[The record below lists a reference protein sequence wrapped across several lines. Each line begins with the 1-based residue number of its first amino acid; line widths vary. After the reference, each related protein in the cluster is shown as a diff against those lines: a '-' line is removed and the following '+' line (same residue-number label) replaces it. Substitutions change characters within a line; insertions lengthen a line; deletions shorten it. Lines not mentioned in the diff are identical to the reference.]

1 MSKRSNRLTNRVT
14 LILAGMLFLV
24 IVFIIVNW
32 VFVMLPVIL
41 ASEQTKA
48 DLLITP
54 YTDLL
59 ERAIANGDV
68 LQVNDILNRLLLLV
82 DTKLDKPMVKSIRI
96 TLASG
101 QSYEKTNKDVTGSNY
116 FTAETPLFSP
126 KSSELIGTFE
136 LQYNGESY
144 SIFEGDAKLR
154 LIGAV
159 IFFVILVFIVQRR
172 IAFLLQPLSDLA
184 AELEVVE
191 FDKVRTLTT
200 PKTPKTNMSTE
211 IKQVWDAI
219 EHLFH
224 RLDQRD
230 DQIRIEHEAAQIAL
244 EQKVQAELS
253 NKSKSQFLANMSHE
267 LRTPLNA
274 IIGYSEMLKEEAA
287 EMGQLELTDDL
298 HKIHNAG
305 INLLSLIN
313 DVLDLSKVEAG
324 KMQLYLEDVS
334 VRQLIDEVVS
344 TVRPMAAKN
353 DNHIEVHCLEGIGAV
368 QLDNAKIR
376 QSLLNLMSNAVKFTQ
391 AGLITL
397 TANYETSDGK
407 EWITFS
413 VKDTGIGLTDEQMS
427 ILFTPFTQA
436 DSSTTRV
443 YGGTGLGLSIS
454 RSFCRLMGGDI
465 SVKSKLGHGSE
476 FTIKLPVKVT
486 ESALVTEHG
495 KQLDE
500 DKRKDAIRSQDT
512 NNPDIGIDRR
522 KKNSVVLVIDDD
534 PMGREIPE
542 RYLSKDGYVVYCA
555 TDGASGINK
564 INTIRPDIVLLD
576 VMIPGMSGWQVLT
589 YIKKQPALMHI
600 PVVMLTMIDEKRT
613 AFGLGAADY
622 LIKPVDR
629 DDLTR
634 TINRCLRKQGH
645 DSILIVDDDADSR
658 NLTRLILE
666 NEEFSVIEAEN
677 GHLGLMRV
685 AEKIPACILLDII
698 MPGMSGFQFLDEL
711 VKKTEWRAIPVIAL
725 TAIDM
730 DGDERIR
737 LEGRVE
743 RIIQKGAYSIDQILK
758 EVRRVIAEDL
768 AQFPQTMD
776 DTCI

>member
-1 MSKRSNRLTNRVT
+1 
-14 LILAGMLFLV
+14 
-24 IVFIIVNW
+24 
-32 VFVMLPVIL
+32 MLPVMM

-126 KSSELIGTFE
+126 KSSELLGTFE

-184 AELEVVE
+184 AELEVME
-191 FDKVRTLTT
+191 FGKIRTLTT

-230 DQIRIEHEAAQIAL
+230 DQIRIEHEAAQVAL
-244 EQKVQAELS
+244 EQKVQAELA

-305 INLLSLIN
+305 TNLLSMIN
-313 DVLDLSKVEAG
+313 DVLDLSKVDAG
-324 KMQLYLEDVS
+324 KMQLYLEDVK

-353 DNHIEVHCLEGIGAV
+353 DNHIEVHCLEGIGTV

-407 EWITFS
+407 EWIIFS

-454 RSFCRLMGGDI
+454 RSFCRLMGGNI
-465 SVKSKLGHGSE
+465 TVKSKLGHGSE
-476 FTIKLPVKVT
+476 FTIKLPVKIT
-486 ESALVTEHG
+486 ENALVTEYG

-500 DKRKDAIRSQDT
+500 DKCKDAIRSHDT
-512 NNPDIGIDRR
+512 NKPDIEIDRR

-542 RYLSKDGYVVYCA
+542 RYLGQDGYAVYCA

-564 INTIRPDIVLLD
+564 INTIHPDIVLLD

-613 AFGLGAADY
+613 AFALGAADY

-634 TINRCLRKQGH
+634 TVNRCLRKQGH
-645 DSILIVDDDADSR
+645 KSILIVDDDADAR
-658 NLTRLILE
+658 KLTRLILE
-666 NEEFSVIEAEN
+666 NEAFSVIEAEN

-698 MPGMSGFQFLDEL
+698 MPGMNGFQFLDEL

-743 RIIQKGAYSIDQILK
+743 QIIQKGAYSIDQILK
-758 EVRRVIAEDL
+758 EVRGVMAEDL